1 MSSDGPG
8 KNVPDM
14 NFQTSG
20 NAKRLV
26 HAVIFK
32 EQECYNHTDPE
43 NFTMVTSLCNKHS
56 MPPHSRPHRT
66 FLLPLLGR

>member
-1 MSSDGPG
+1 MSFNESG
-8 KNVPDM
+8 KNMPDM
-14 NFQTSG
+14 SFQTSG

-32 EQECYNHTDPE
+32 KQEYYNHTDPK
-43 NFTMVTSLCNKHS
+43 NFIMATFLSTKQSV
-56 MPPHSRPHRT
+56 PPHSQPHRI